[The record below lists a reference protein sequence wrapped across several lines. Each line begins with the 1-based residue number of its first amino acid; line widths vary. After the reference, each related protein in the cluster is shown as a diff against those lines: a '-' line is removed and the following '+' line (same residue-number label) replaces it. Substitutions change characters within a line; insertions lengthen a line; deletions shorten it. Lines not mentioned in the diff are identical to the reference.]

1 VAATDVALK
10 ALWQS
15 LALPSDSLAQLSLT
29 GADPVLPSSFAV
41 GSAAQISIAS
51 TALAAADIGHY
62 RNGLPQQVQVD
73 MRHAALECCSHFL
86 IDGVVPNSWDKLAGL
101 YACGPDAADGWVR
114 LHTNFAHHRD
124 GVLRLLNL
132 PEGPATERAAVA
144 EALKAWDAL
153 TFEQAATDA
162 GLVVAALRSFQEW
175 DAHLQSQA
183 IAAQPLVG
191 IERIGDG
198 PPLAWPALP
207 LASNPLSGLRVL
219 DLTRILA
226 GPFCGRTL
234 AAYGADVML
243 VNAPHLPNIEAIADT
258 SRGKLSAF
266 ADLRTAADS
275 DALRGVLR
283 EAHVFVQGYRPGALA
298 KLGFTPEAVGRT
310 RPGIVMV
317 SLSAYGETGPW
328 AGKRGFDS
336 LVQTA
341 TGFNHAEAQ
350 AAGDATPRA
359 LPMQIL
365 DIASGALMALGAQAA
380 LMRQQREGGSWQ
392 VRVSLARTGLWLRAL
407 GRVANGFDAP
417 PADFSGVMETV
428 ASGWGALSAIRPTA
442 QFSHTPA
449 GYRRPSMPPGSHTLA
464 WPAG

>member
-1 VAATDVALK
+1 MTTALEHLWRSVGLPTDAL
-10 ALWQS
+10 QH
-15 LALPSDSLAQLSLT
+15 LT
-29 GADPVLPSSFAV
+29 LHGTDPALPSSFAV
-41 GSAAQISIAS
+41 GSAAQICIGAA
-51 TALAAADIGHY
+51 ALAAAEIGHR
-62 RNGLPQQVQVD
+62 RNGLRQQVQVD

-86 IDGVVPNSWDKLAGL
+86 VDGVAPNSWDKLAGL
-101 YACGPDAADGWVR
+101 YACGSGAASGWVR

-124 GVLRLLNL
+124 GVLRLLGL
-132 PEGPATERAAVA
+132 PECPATERAAVA
-144 EALKAWDAL
+144 QALKGWHAL
-153 TFEQAATDA
+153 AFEQTATDA
-162 GLVVAALRSFQEW
+162 GLVVAALRSFDAW
-175 DAHLQSQA
+175 DAHPQSQA
-183 IAAQPLVG
+183 IAAQPLVD
-191 IERIGDG
+191 IERIGDA
-198 PPLAWPALP
+198 PPLAWPTLP
-207 LASNPLSGLRVL
+207 LTSNPLSGLRVL

-243 VNAPHLPNIEAIADT
+243 VNAPHLPNIDAIADT
-258 SRGKLSAF
+258 SRGKLSAL
-266 ADLRTAADS
+266 ADLRTPAGR
-275 DALRGVLR
+275 DALRAVLR

-298 KLGFTPEAVGRT
+298 ARGFAPEAVAQT
-310 RPGIVMV
+310 RRGIVMV

-350 AAGDATPRA
+350 VAGDTTPRA

-380 LMRQQREGGSWQ
+380 VLRQQREGGSWQ

-417 PADFSGVMETV
+417 AADFSGVMETV
-428 ASGWGALSAIRPTA
+428 ASGWGVLSAVRPA
-442 QFSHTPA
+442 AEFSHTPA
-449 GYRRPSMPPGSHTLA
+449 GYRRPSMPPGSHALA
-464 WPAG
+464 WPGG